1 MGNPGK
7 AKVAGQKAA
16 VGRTVKDAAKAKAA
30 KGEPAKAEATKGEP
44 AKVEAAKGE
53 PAKAE
58 AVKVEPA
65 TIPVKGAAASLHSV
79 RMDADSSSHDDGLE
93 KQPPGPRVGISAP
106 GQAHGCEDGQG
117 RQGC

>member
-16 VGRTVKDAAKAKAA
+16 VGRTVKDAAKAK
-30 KGEPAKAEATKGEP
+30 
-44 AKVEAAKGE
+44 AAKGE